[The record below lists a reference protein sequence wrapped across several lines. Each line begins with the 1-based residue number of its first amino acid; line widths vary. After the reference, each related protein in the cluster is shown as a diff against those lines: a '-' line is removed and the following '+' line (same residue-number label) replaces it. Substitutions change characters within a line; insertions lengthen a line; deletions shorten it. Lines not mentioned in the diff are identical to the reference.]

1 MKTRPTEVLRQLSK
15 NKGALVGGIVILVLV
30 LVALTADLWIDFDTQ
45 VAGINISQ
53 RLQNPSLEHPMGT
66 DILGRDIFY
75 RVLYGTRY
83 SLPIGFVAVLIA
95 LFIGAFLG
103 VAAGYFGRTVDSII
117 MRAADI
123 FASIPSLLLGIV
135 LVTAFGKTMFN
146 LMLAVGLASVP
157 LFIQNTRASVLRVRE
172 QEFVEA
178 ALAVGTPGYK
188 IMFKHILPNCLSP
201 IIVLT
206 TLRIASAIASASA
219 LSFLGLAI
227 PAPAPEWGSM
237 LSEGREVIRSHS
249 YMTFFPGLMIL
260 VTVLSFNLVG
270 NALRDALDPTSKK
283 P

>member
-1 MKTRPTEVLRQLSK
+1 MKTRPAEVLRRLSK
-15 NKGALVGGIVILVLV
+15 NKGALIGGIVILLLV

-53 RLQNPSLEHPMGT
+53 RLQNPSFEHPMGT

-95 LFIGAFLG
+95 LVIGASLG
-103 VAAGYFGRTVDSII
+103 VAAGYFGRTVDNII

-260 VTVLSFNLVG
+260 ITVLSFNLVG